1 MFFFVSSLVD
11 LVTDKQE
18 MEEAQARATAGKCH
32 EHHCFCVNII
42 VADVSWIC
50 IIVDATIR
58 TFTHEPVCQLE
69 PGQSHVA
76 ISQLSCYY
84 SSNVVS
90 RYYKVLVTA

>member
-1 MFFFVSSLVD
+1 MNRRWKKPRQGPLLVSVMNIIVLS
-11 LVTDKQE
+11 
-18 MEEAQARATAGKCH
+18 
-32 EHHCFCVNII
+32 VNMI
-42 VADVSWIC
+42 VADVSWI
-50 IIVDATIR
+50 IVDVTIR

-84 SSNVVS
+84 SSNVAS